1 WISVSIVGLVR
12 IFLLTHA
19 IRFSAQETELLE
31 RKLPTLS
38 TISAR
43 RFLNLG
49 RWIYGDAGHVLLR
62 EGVHYVVLVYLA
74 TGSAQAYVQRRL
86 VGTVERG
93 NFIGEMTV
101 LHDTPATATVTLAEN
116 ARYFRVEADKLQRLG
131 GRDLDFRLQLD
142 SALNQ
147 DTS

>member
-1 WISVSIVGLVR
+1 QFNLPSMIVQVSWISVSIIGIVR

-19 IRFSAQETELLE
+19 IRFSTQETELLE

-49 RWIYGDAGHVLLR
+49 RWIDGEAGHVLMR
-62 EGVHYVVLVYLA
+62 EGERYGALVYLA

-86 VGTVERG
+86 VGTIECG

-101 LHDTPATATVTLAEN
+101 LHDTPATA
-116 ARYFRVEADKLQRLG
+116 
-131 GRDLDFRLQLD
+131 
-142 SALNQ
+142 
-147 DTS
+147 